1 MSIYFLCP
9 DSNNPSGGIRKLYR
23 HVDILNGAGF
33 PAFILHQRSG
43 FRCTWFTND
52 TRIAYIPAVIANRDQ
67 LASDYLVIPEVY
79 DPNIVNIT
87 KGLKK
92 IIFNQGCYNTFSG
105 YSLNEFDLRTP
116 YHHKEVLAT
125 LVVSEDSRRYLQ
137 YVFPELKIVRVHN
150 GIDQS
155 IFSYEPEKKK
165 RQLAFMLHKTPEDV
179 VQVINILKF
188 RGALKDFHLAPIE
201 NRSETEVAA
210 ILKESAI
217 FLSFATREG
226 FSLPAAEAMACGCIV
241 VGYHG
246 MGGRE
251 YFKPEFSYPVPIGDV
266 ITFARTVEEVIET
279 YGASPEQLMERA
291 ERAASY
297 IRDNY
302 PLEREEQEIV
312 GFWSSITSMKATEIR

>member
-1 MSIYFLCP
+1 MSIYYLCP

-33 PAFILHQRSG
+33 PAFILHQRNG

-52 TRIAYIPAVIANRDQ
+52 TRIAYIPAVIANRDK

-87 KGLKK
+87 KGLRK
-92 IIFNQGCYNTFSG
+92 IIFNQGCYNTFNG
-105 YSLNEFDLRTP
+105 YSLNALDLRTP
-116 YHHKEVLAT
+116 YHHQEVLAT

-155 IFSYEPEKKK
+155 IFSYEPEKK
-165 RQLAFMLHKTPEDV
+165 RQLAFMVHKTPEDV

-188 RGALKDFHLAPIE
+188 RGALKDFRLAPIE
-201 NRSETEVAA
+201 DRSETEVAA
-210 ILKESAI
+210 MLKESAI
-217 FLSFATREG
+217 FLSFAIREG
-226 FSLPAAEAMACGCIV
+226 FSLPAAEAMSCGCIV

-251 YFKPEFSYPVPIGDV
+251 YFKPEFSYSVPIGDV
-266 ITFARTVEEVIET
+266 ITFARTVEEVMEK
-279 YGASPEQLMERA
+279 YRASPEQLMERA
-291 ERAASY
+291 EKAASY

-302 PLEREEQEIV
+302 SLEREEQDIV
-312 GFWSSITSMKATEIR
+312 GFWSNITNMKATETR